1 MRQSGAEETLAEY
14 LSPAFNKEAFR
25 VDRRRPFTFICGGSE
40 QSGVPALRQQFLT
53 HLRSS
58 TPLIFP
64 VLAENAFLHQLVERN
79 LQEFETFLA
88 STADCVL
95 IFVESPGSFA
105 ETGLFAALKKIRK
118 KTFVVNTRKESRRDS
133 FLNQG
138 PIKLIYKKSDFDKVH
153 CLDGETVTPQD
164 ANDILQFILKNCTK
178 YKNALVFH
186 RKHKFTDLDLRL
198 QLASVYM
205 AVSLS
210 WAATAA
216 LTTAVLR
223 KFFGGVDAARIERYL
238 SLLKSIDVVG
248 RQDEIYFTTSA
259 EPFKN
264 DTLIS
269 STDFSVDEVRA
280 KTLSWHAENDSQ
292 VAVFLREQR
301 GVGI

>member
-1 MRQSGAEETLAEY
+1 M
-14 LSPAFNKEAFR
+14 
-25 VDRRRPFTFICGGSE
+25 
-40 QSGVPALRQQFLT
+40 
-53 HLRSS
+53 
-58 TPLIFP
+58 
-64 VLAENAFLHQLVERN
+64 
-79 LQEFETFLA
+79 A

-118 KTFVVNTRKESRRDS
+118 KTFVVNTRKQSQKDS

-138 PIKLIYKKSDFDKVH
+138 PIRLIYKKSDFDKVH

-178 YKNALVFH
+178 YKNSLVFH
-186 RKHKFTDLDLRL
+186 PEHKFTDLELRL

-205 AVSLS
+205 AVTLL

-223 KFFGGVDAARIERYL
+223 KRFADVDAARIERYL

-248 RQDEIYFTTSA
+248 RHDEIYFTTSTK
-259 EPFKN
+259 PFIN
-264 DTLIS
+264 DFLIS
-269 STDFSVDEVRA
+269 SIDFLLDEVRA
-280 KTLSWHAENDSQ
+280 KTLNWHAENNSQ